1 MNEKLISFLRS
12 NVVPICLFPKKGD
25 VQEYEKDFQ
34 VIGTGFNIA
43 TLGNESIV
51 ITASHLNDSFIS
63 TFDPKRHERSIF
75 FPEAKSED
83 ILFDLDEAQLFFGVG
98 SSACKKAD
106 IVKSGLSDTFDIG
119 FIHSRF
125 RHKSHKHLS
134 QLAIDSRRLEPGCD
148 VFIFAYSNLEYSTG
162 AKFPLGL
169 DSGPIDSEDIMFH
182 RFSGDLETVHKGQ
195 VIDIHSDFRSTRY
208 EVDIPVVSG
217 MSGGLVFYINESGNP
232 IACGVISSSFASS
245 SDSSDTATGEG
256 CFVTP
261 IGDILNVP
269 LIDNGKFMEYRVQ
282 NENNQIKSHEIKK
295 LNNLVQLGVIKDVA
309 AA

>member
-1 MNEKLISFLRS
+1 
-12 NVVPICLFPKKGD
+12 
-25 VQEYEKDFQ
+25 
-34 VIGTGFNIA
+34 
-43 TLGNESIV
+43 
-51 ITASHLNDSFIS
+51 
-63 TFDPKRHERSIF
+63 
-75 FPEAKSED
+75 
-83 ILFDLDEAQLFFGVG
+83 
-98 SSACKKAD
+98 
-106 IVKSGLSDTFDIG
+106 
-119 FIHSRF
+119 
-125 RHKSHKHLS
+125 
-134 QLAIDSRRLEPGCD
+134 
-148 VFIFAYSNLEYSTG
+148 
-162 AKFPLGL
+162 
-169 DSGPIDSEDIMFH
+169 MFH